1 MPRSFARYN
10 YPGIIITVMVRPM
23 LTPAE
28 RERGYRLGALLRE
41 SRGTRS
47 MTDVA
52 AAAGIPVETL
62 RKIETGRVPTPAFFT
77 IVAIAATLDLRL
89 ADLVV
94 WTESAAVRL
103 DQAIA

>member
-1 MPRSFARYN
+1 MTGSARYN

-23 LTPAE
+23 LTAAE
-28 RERGYRLGALLRE
+28 RERGRRLGIVLRE
-41 SRGTRS
+41 SRGPRS
-47 MTDVA
+47 MAEVA

-77 IVAIAATLDLRL
+77 IAAIAAILDLRL
-89 ADLVV
+89 GDLIAL
-94 WTESAAVRL
+94 TQPPAARR